1 MNNTNE
7 REPFTVSERLKIKKR
22 IRYENESQM
31 IKSYKNVINIEIIGI
46 FILFLNLYSF
56 EIFLVTILD

>member
-1 MNNTNE
+1 MK
-7 REPFTVSERLKIKKR
+7 REPFTVSERPKIKR

-46 FILFLNLYSF
+46 FILFKF
-56 EIFLVTILD
+56 VFF